1 MLLTIIGYHTCKD
14 EGGWSFVRVAA
25 PFISEDNP
33 RQWLTQGYYFWT
45 GVPYY
50 ATKWGEQEYPNSYAI
65 VKCKIEI
72 DDGLLLNLVDSPDDQ
87 DFFEARMT
95 KYRDKLIKDGK
106 NQNECTVSTCLAWMR
121 KLAKGNSEFFPW
133 VAVKAQD
140 TPSGKTFLFRESKR
154 ESMPVRTRQQICVYA
169 SGLNCIVEKEI
180 VYPDDYV
187 KQSTPVVL
195 RK

>member
-1 MLLTIIGYHTCKD
+1 LLTIIGYHTCKD
-14 EGGWSFVRVAA
+14 EGGWSFIRVAA

-50 ATKWGEQEYPNSYAI
+50 ATKWGEREYPDSYAI

-72 DDGLLLNLVDSPDDQ
+72 DNRLLLNLVDSPEDQ
-87 DFFEARMT
+87 DHFEARMT

-106 NQNECTVSTCLAWMR
+106 NQRECTVSTCLAWMR
-121 KLAKGNSEFFPW
+121 KLAEKNSEFFPF

-140 TPSGKTFLFRESKR
+140 TVSDRKFPFRKDKN
-154 ESMPVRTRQQICVYA
+154 ESMPVRTRQQLCVYE
-169 SGLNCIVEKEI
+169 SGLSCVVEKEI
-180 VYPDDYV
+180 IYPDDYAN
-187 KQSTPVVL
+187 KSAPVVL